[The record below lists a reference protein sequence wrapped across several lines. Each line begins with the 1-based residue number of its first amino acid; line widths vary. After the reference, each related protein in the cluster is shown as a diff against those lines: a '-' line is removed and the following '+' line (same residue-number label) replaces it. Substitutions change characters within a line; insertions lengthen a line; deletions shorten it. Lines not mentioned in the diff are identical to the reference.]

1 MKIEDVIRQQI
12 VNLFGDLGARI
23 DIDEK
28 YFAVTIDGAS
38 VQITMPEEKDLLNQF
53 DLMTLIENETITINK
68 VVNAMESEVDKA
80 DDEER
85 TIRMVGTLQTED
97 RLGDIIDVK
106 GWQLKNYKKNPVILF
121 AHDHR
126 SPAVAKATEIEK
138 TDNSL
143 IFTLKF
149 PPVGVYQKSDEL
161 YGLYKH
167 KIMKASS
174 VGFIPIDY
182 EFRKDKEGGIHFKKQ
197 ELLELSLVTVPAHQ
211 DALALSLYGEYEPKE
226 NYSNIVED
234 VRKIQEKLD
243 SLSEEMNRFRYSVE
257 AQEMIEKVRK
267 TAEEIKRRIKEV
279 M

>member
-1 MKIEDVIRQQI
+1 MKIDDVIRQQI

-143 IFTLKF
+143 IFTLQF